1 MSIKPEIRE
10 ALRKLGFSD
19 YNIIIYETLLAEKE
33 LDARV
38 LSMKTKV
45 PYSRVYEILN
55 EMIEKGFITKL
66 EGRPSTYVPKSPID
80 VLQGIQQQQEK
91 EFTENSSIVKE
102 PLMNLYSETR
112 SVQNAQ
118 IAITYGKAT
127 NIIHMKNLIKNSV
140 RSLSIM
146 ITDFDILFPDLL
158 DEFKLLK
165 LKHVQPQVIL
175 PADHESDKD
184 VMALQGIGTFKFM
197 PLPPTNM
204 IIADEQNVLQV
215 AAGDYLKNVSE
226 DMVGV
231 STSHAST
238 GFISK
243 LMFKNLWEGLP

>member
-1 MSIKPEIRE
+1 MSIKLEVKE
-10 ALRKLGFSD
+10 SLRKLGFSD

-66 EGRPSTYVPKSPID
+66 DGRPSTYVPKSPID
-80 VLQGIQQQQEK
+80 VLQGIQQMQEK
-91 EFTENSSIVKE
+91 EFTENSAIVKD

-118 IAITYGKAT
+118 VSITYGKAT

-140 RSLSIM
+140 RSISIM
-146 ITDFDILFPDLL
+146 IVDFDILFPSIL
-158 DEFKLLK
+158 DELKLLK
-165 LKHVQPQVIL
+165 LKHVLPQVIL
-175 PADHESDKD
+175 PADHETDKD
-184 VMALQGIGTFKFM
+184 VVALNEAGQFKFM
-197 PLPPTNM
+197 AIPLSNM
-204 IIADEQNVLQV
+204 IIADEQNVLLV

-226 DMVGV
+226 DMIGV
-231 STSHAST
+231 SMSHAST
-238 GFISK
+238 GFIMK
-243 LMFKNLWEGLP
+243 LMFKNLWEGLA

>member
-1 MSIKPEIRE
+1 MSIKPEVRE

-19 YNIIIYETLLAEKE
+19 YNITIYETLLAEKE

-38 LSMKTKV
+38 LSTKTKV

-55 EMIEKGFITKL
+55 EMIEKGYITKL

-91 EFTENSSIVKE
+91 ELTENSAIVKE

-118 IAITYGKAT
+118 ISITYGKAS
-127 NIIHMKNLIKNSV
+127 NIVHMKNLIKNSV
-140 RSLSIM
+140 RSLSIV
-146 ITDFDILFPDLL
+146 IFNFDILFSDIL
-158 DEFKLLK
+158 DELKLLK
-165 LKHVQPQVIL
+165 LKHVLPQVIL
-175 PADHESDKD
+175 PTEHENDDD
-184 VMALQGIGTFKFM
+184 VVALNDAGNFKFM
-197 PLPPTNM
+197 LLPPTNM

-243 LMFKNLWEGLP
+243 LMFKNLWESLQ